1 MLPTA
6 THCLPNIIRGRE
18 THRPDGLTFLITQH
32 NVAMPANDCEVLDT
46 MISTLGDWHNVVSL
60 RTVRLVSLIVVE
72 HHVAAGA
79 PFDAFTAG
87 TVDHQVPVAAVLA
100 WPAGSSVA
108 AGRAGPSA
116 GAGGHFRSSPHVRS
130 VSAKEKLTG
139 LSPSPT
145 EGLA

>member
-1 MLPTA
+1 MFPTA
-6 THCLPNIIRGRE
+6 THYFLPNIIRGRE
-18 THRPDGLTFLITQH
+18 TYRPDGLTLLVAQH
-32 NVAMPANDCEVLDT
+32 NVAMSANDCEVFDT
-46 MISTLGDWHNVVSL
+46 MVSTLGDWHDMVSL
-60 RTVRLVSLIVVE
+60 RTVRLVGLIVVE
-72 HHVAAGA
+72 YHVAAGA

-108 AGRAGPSA
+108 AGRAGR
-116 GAGGHFRSSPHVRS
+116 AGGHFRSSPHVRS

-139 LSPSPT
+139 LSPSPI